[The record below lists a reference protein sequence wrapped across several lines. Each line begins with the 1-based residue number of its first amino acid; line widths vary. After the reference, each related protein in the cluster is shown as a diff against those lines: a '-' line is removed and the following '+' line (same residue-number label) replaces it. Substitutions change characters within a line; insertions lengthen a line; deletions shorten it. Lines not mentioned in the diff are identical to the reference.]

1 MWYWVAK
8 VTSKKSVTFPRRSS
22 MSPKSPDGAAFALRA
37 HAAPSGECNYYVRGG
52 SHATEFKGQQ
62 LPTFLV
68 WLEVPLKL
76 KYKIRTFMNSC

>member
-1 MWYWVAK
+1 MGSEEGQY
-8 VTSKKSVTFPRRSS
+8 
-22 MSPKSPDGAAFALRA
+22 
-37 HAAPSGECNYYVRGG
+37 CQG

-68 WLEVPLKL
+68 WLEVPLQKLKRNSCKKKRKKKKKKL